1 MGENS
6 SVVCD
11 QSNLRAY
18 SIEKRTT
25 MPVIEVFNSAV
36 DTFENAHAKIL
47 QLQLKHNFTTNS

>member
-36 DTFENAHAKIL
+36 DTLENAHAKIL
-47 QLQLKHNFTTNS
+47 